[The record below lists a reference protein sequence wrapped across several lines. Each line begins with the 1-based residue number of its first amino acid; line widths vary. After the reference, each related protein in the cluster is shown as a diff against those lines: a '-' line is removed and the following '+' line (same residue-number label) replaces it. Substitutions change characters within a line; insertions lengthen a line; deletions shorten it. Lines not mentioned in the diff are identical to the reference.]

1 MPGSAEKDAISLR
14 NFADLE
20 LPLGGPGSPQPP
32 PAALGGVGRGRAR
45 VSRAALQSR
54 TSQVWSGDALY
65 HCGYK
70 ISEAIRGIL
79 SWVIDSEFV
88 SCFLVSLYRP
98 DLP

>member
-32 PAALGGVGRGRAR
+32 PAALGGFGGVGRGRAR

-54 TSQVWSGDALY
+54 ALQVWSGDALY

-70 ISEAIRGIL
+70 ISEAI
-79 SWVIDSEFV
+79 
-88 SCFLVSLYRP
+88 
-98 DLP
+98 